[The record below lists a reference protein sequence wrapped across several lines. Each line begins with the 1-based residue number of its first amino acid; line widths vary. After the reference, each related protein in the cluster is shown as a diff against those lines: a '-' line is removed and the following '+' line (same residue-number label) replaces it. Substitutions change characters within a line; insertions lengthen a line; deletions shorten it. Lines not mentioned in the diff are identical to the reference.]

1 MQGGREI
8 LDAIA
13 VFWDGLNSDRLN
25 HICIWEDVWEVSDP
39 PQLLTKA
46 PALKRGDHFLK
57 VPLLQIY
64 SSRQTC

>member
-25 HICIWEDVWEVSDP
+25 HMYI
-39 PQLLTKA
+39 
-46 PALKRGDHFLK
+46 
-57 VPLLQIY
+57 
-64 SSRQTC
+64 